1 MLTHSNA
8 FIPKMNDEERQCFDD
23 YADQFFT
30 IDLQIAVR
38 PKVFPAPDMKELENQ
53 IHHLIFAYNSYG
65 CINLDKSASFHLTVK
80 SANNGLL
87 YETHHHRHEE
97 PLSVLWDERRL
108 WFDRNDEY
116 SIEIVLDDL
125 CGKTLDF
132 WYWLEESDAS
142 FWSDVEIKGFLHCG
156 IDPQVAACFRK
167 GGIREPAFVSTLDL
181 PSENEDW
188 FDGTWEDDSMTAD
201 WFSMSIDVYNQGLW
215 DKLISPALQIA
226 AVNYVDLN
234 PNLSLIEKIT
244 DERSPEKAAERL
256 ADRRICFYPGIE
268 VSAGNKYLLEK
279 SIREILQLLSKA
291 DAGYYSAQTHTG
303 YFYNRK
309 SLYLEIWDFNP
320 DTFELVISHT
330 NPLK

>member
-8 FIPKMNDEERQCFDD
+8 FIPKMNEEERQCFDD
-23 YADQFFT
+23 YADQLFT
-30 IDLQIAVR
+30 CDLQIAIR
-38 PKVFPAPDMKELENQ
+38 PNAFLSPDIRELENQ
-53 IHHLIFAYNSYG
+53 IHHLIFSYNSYG
-65 CINLDKSASFHLTVK
+65 CINLDKSASFHLAVK
-80 SANNGLL
+80 SADNVLL
-87 YETHHHRHEE
+87 YETHYHRHEE
-97 PLSVLWDERRL
+97 PSNVLWDERRL
-108 WFDRNDEY
+108 WLDRNAEY
-116 SIEIVLDDL
+116 FIEIVLDDL

-142 FWSDVEIKGFLHCG
+142 FWSDVEMKGFLHCD

-167 GGIREPAFVSTLDL
+167 GGTSEAVFVSTLDL

-188 FDGTWEDDSMTAD
+188 FDGTCEADLMTAD

-215 DKLISPALQIA
+215 DKIVAPALQIA
-226 AVNYVDLN
+226 AVNYTDLN

-244 DERSPEKAAERL
+244 DERSTDKAAVSFAEH
-256 ADRRICFYPGIE
+256 RIRFYPRIE

-279 SIREILQLLSKA
+279 SIREILQLLSET
-291 DAGYYSAQTHTG
+291 DAGYYSAQTYTG
-303 YFYNRK
+303 YFYNKK

-330 NPLK
+330 KPLK